1 MILVIS
7 PADTYAAKRL
17 IEEAKKTGITLDVLN
32 PRLLA
37 KADLRELAN
46 KYKVLYARNPFYAQ
60 SPMYLPYVISL
71 AEEFKLSGKKV
82 VDENVAK
89 GRLGLGKWED
99 YQNLKTA
106 GILAPKTE
114 KLKPEVYENPRLEPY
129 VLKWIYGLRGK
140 SSFFIHPAQ
149 TSAETKNVL
158 AAHPAHEWLMQEY
171 IEADYEYKVITVGY
185 KSLPIILRFKI
196 KSSGFMVDYQS
207 AEIFGLSASGFLP
220 SNNKRA
226 DLLKAAASL
235 AEAASQAL
243 GRELAKVDILQK
255 GGKLYVLEV
264 NRFPGLK
271 SFETLAKYNVAAE
284 FLAYLRQKA
293 N

>member
-7 PADTYAAKRL
+7 PTNTYAAKRL
-17 IEEAKKTGITLDVLN
+17 IEEAKRTGLVLDVLT

-37 KADLRELAN
+37 KADLRMLASR
-46 KYKVLYARNPFYAQ
+46 YKILYVRNPFYAQ
-60 SPMYLPYVISL
+60 SPVYLPYVISL
-71 AEEFKLSGKKV
+71 AEEFKSSGKTV
-82 VDENVAK
+82 VDENVAE

-114 KLKPEVYENPRLEPY
+114 KLKPGVYENPKLRPC
-129 VLKWIYGLRGK
+129 VLKWVYGLRGK
-140 SSFFIHPAQ
+140 SCFFIQPAQ
-149 TSAETKNVL
+149 TNVEIKNIL

-185 KSLPIILRFKI
+185 NSLPLILRFKI

-207 AEIFGLSASGFLP
+207 AEVFGLSAGGFLSP
-220 SNNKRA
+220 ASEQA
-226 DLLKAAASL
+226 TLLKRVSSL
-235 AEAASQAL
+235 AEDASRVL
-243 GRELAKVDILQK
+243 GRQLSKIDILQK
-255 GGKLYVLEV
+255 GKKFYVLEV

-271 SFETLAKYNVAAE
+271 SFETLTKYNVAAE
-284 FLAYLRQKA
+284 FLAYLRQKP